1 MGKNQGRLHGFVW
14 EQSFNL
20 VWFDPAHNLY
30 PGGQGVRKQK
40 DLMLPRSGAH
50 AELLRVKGE
59 VERVLAENEQLSR
72 DLDEL
77 MAEWAAR

>member
-1 MGKNQGRLHGFVW
+1 
-14 EQSFNL
+14 
-20 VWFDPAHNLY
+20 
-30 PGGQGVRKQK
+30 
-40 DLMLPRSGAH
+40 MLPRSGAH